1 MLIGKFKTSHD
12 RLLDEIGHAFCAY
25 SSLFRTNLKNSSE
38 IKKSSEEKKMV
49 RTKVELCGVDTAS
62 LPVLKHEEMREL
74 FVRLQSGE
82 EWVRDEL
89 VICNLRLVLSIVGRF
104 SYRGEQ
110 ADDLFQVGCIGLLK
124 AIDHFDLKHNVRF
137 STYAVPMIIGE
148 IRRHLRDHHALRVS
162 RSLRDIAYKAMQA
175 KEKFISENLHE
186 PTIEQLAEAIEMK
199 KEDVLYAL
207 DAIQDP
213 LSLQEPIYSD
223 GGDAVY
229 IMDQLRDDDVSEDQW
244 VAYVSVKESMQKLD
258 ERQQMI
264 LSKRFYYGETQTEI
278 AKSLGISQAQISRL
292 EKNAIETMQKDYKL
306 G

>member
-1 MLIGKFKTSHD
+1 
-12 RLLDEIGHAFCAY
+12 
-25 SSLFRTNLKNSSE
+25 
-38 IKKSSEEKKMV
+38 MV

-74 FVRLQSGE
+74 FVRLQNGE
-82 EWVRDEL
+82 TWVRDEL

-104 SYRGEQ
+104 AYRGEQ

-175 KEKFISENLHE
+175 KEQFISENLYE
-186 PTIEQLAEAIEMK
+186 PTIEQIAEAIDMK

-223 GGDAVY
+223 GVDAVY
-229 IMDQLRDDDVSEDQW
+229 IMDQLRDDGVSEDQW
-244 VAYVSVKESMQKLD
+244 VAYVSVKESIQKLD

-264 LSKRFYYGETQTEI
+264 LAKRFYYGETQTEI

-292 EKNAIETMQKDYKL
+292 EKNAIETMQKDYKF

>member
-1 MLIGKFKTSHD
+1 
-12 RLLDEIGHAFCAY
+12 
-25 SSLFRTNLKNSSE
+25 
-38 IKKSSEEKKMV
+38 MV
-49 RTKVELCGVDTAS
+49 RTKVELCGVDTTS

-74 FVRLQSGE
+74 FVRLQNGE

-148 IRRHLRDHHALRVS
+148 IRRHLRDHHPLRVS

-175 KEKFISENLHE
+175 KEKFINEHLYE
-186 PTIEQLAEAIEMK
+186 PTIEQLAEQIGMK

-213 LSLQEPIYSD
+213 MSLQEPIYSD

-229 IMDQLRDDDVSEDQW
+229 IMDQLKDEEVSENKW
-244 VAYVSVKESMQKLD
+244 IAYVSVKESMQKLD
-258 ERQQMI
+258 ERQQLI
-264 LSKRFYYGETQTEI
+264 LAKRFYYGETQTEI

-292 EKNAIETMQKDYKL
+292 EKNAIETIQKDYKYS
-306 G
+306 